1 MVAVELRA
9 VFGGTADSRGC
20 GRQNTRAVSTAGSG
34 AALHVG
40 CAGWRELV
48 VYTPATSGE
57 ALACALN
64 W

>member
-20 GRQNTRAVSTAGSG
+20 GRQNTRAVSAAGSG

-40 CAGWRELV
+40 CAG
-48 VYTPATSGE
+48 
-57 ALACALN
+57 
-64 W
+64 